1 MKMILL
7 CVVGFFV
14 FSVALGF
21 WMGWYVRGAYPGRK
35 WRDALAVAL
44 MHSTLTIKSG
54 PMVDILGQKLVDEL
68 ERKAEK
74 ALRKKAKKEK
84 IG

>member
-1 MKMILL
+1 
-7 CVVGFFV
+7 
-14 FSVALGF
+14 
-21 WMGWYVRGAYPGRK
+21 
-35 WRDALAVAL
+35 
-44 MHSTLTIKSG
+44 
-54 PMVDILGQKLVDEL
+54 MVDILGQKIVDEL